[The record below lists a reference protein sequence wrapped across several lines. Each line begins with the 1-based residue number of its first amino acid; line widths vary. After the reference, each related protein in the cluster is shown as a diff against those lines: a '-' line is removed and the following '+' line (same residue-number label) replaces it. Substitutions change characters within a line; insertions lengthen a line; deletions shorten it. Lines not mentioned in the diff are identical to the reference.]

1 MGCTVVTVQ
10 LLYEDILGQA
20 LQLMSSRL
28 GTGSLGGAELA
39 YMQAC
44 RWADSVR

>member
-1 MGCTVVTVQ
+1 MGCTVVSVQ

-28 GTGSLGGAELA
+28 GTGSLGGRGAGVHAGLPLG
-39 YMQAC
+39 
-44 RWADSVR
+44 